1 MCIRNFIFIFL
12 HSLFLFSCE
21 IPLNEKNK
29 DDPEEINNS
38 FEDHMDSSMDETF
51 NESNYPLNFMV
62 NIDFFQTTPSD
73 EKKFDE
79 AIEMIKRVVSSSEF
93 KERVLNHTYNGVK
106 TFVDNRGLSNF
117 QIFKMIIE
125 GAEILNKMKNNTLDM
140 EVELYYADSSTVG
153 YTISNSPRVWVN
165 TKYFYVFPVSGVAS
179 NLMHEWLHKL
189 GFRHASVYSP
199 SRDYSVPY
207 AIGRMVGSLG
217 KKL

>member
-117 QIFKMIIE
+117 QIYKMIIE

-165 TKYFYVFPVSGVAS
+165 TKYFYVYPISGVAS